1 MDVVENRVRRER
13 FRRVTGERQR
23 CRGPLY
29 CGPCRH
35 VCAILLSYGLLVLSR
50 VRGGSTVWLAGCCGC
65 GGNTDTCLSPLTLLF
80 SCTCITP
87 PSNPIAHAMWWCS
100 SSYLSV
106 MLRRCLCHT
115 SLYTPLPLS
124 RPLSSRYFSP
134 HPLSNQQHP
143 KLSIENQFEKLARE
157 ASDDVKAMVP
167 KPALAV

>member
-1 MDVVENRVRRER
+1 MSSDVVENIVRRER

-65 GGNTDTCLSPLTLLF
+65 GGNTDTCLSPLALLF

-106 MLRRCLCHT
+106 MLRRFLCHMHGF
-115 SLYTPLPLS
+115 SLYVHLYASPS
-124 RPLSSRYFSP
+124 LSSSLFS
-134 HPLSNQQHP
+134 L
-143 KLSIENQFEKLARE
+143 FLA
-157 ASDDVKAMVP
+157 SSS
-167 KPALAV
+167 L